1 MPLSVMLENKCG
13 RKAPHNLENTSTH
26 IGVCGELS
34 VLPDYDIHNKHV
46 SNQPNHT
53 HYGVESGDDNRD
65 DNGVGVVVQVA
76 GESAIRVASRLCEAR
91 GVVGVGEVLAEAAG
105 VVVQRGELAPIIG
118 TVVCALHGPRREE
131 GAARVFSLDPGAR
144 LRTRC
149 LRCPAGCVWAWVFGG
164 REDKISRRWRMRAS
178 AVE

>member
-1 MPLSVMLENKCG
+1 M
-13 RKAPHNLENTSTH
+13 
-26 IGVCGELS
+26 S

-53 HYGVESGDDNRD
+53 HYGVKSGDDNRD

-105 VVVQRGELAPIIG
+105 VVVQRGELAPIVG
-118 TVVCALHGPRREE
+118 TVVCALHGPRREG
-131 GAARVFSLDPGAR
+131 GAARVFSLDPGGLGACDAPLGACGR
-144 LRTRC
+144 GCSADGRIKSHA
-149 LRCPAGCVWAWVFGG
+149 AGECDRVRWSEWAGEHG
-164 REDKISRRWRMRAS
+164 
-178 AVE
+178 VEMN